1 MLMPVAMVIG
11 VNEWLPWSSL
21 LGILGRG
28 YFDVCVHVCVCSLKL
43 WVEYDESVY
52 TL

>member
-28 YFDVCVHVCVCSLKL
+28 CFGARVHVCV
-43 WVEYDESVY
+43 
-52 TL
+52 

>member
-11 VNEWLPWSSL
+11 VNEWLPWSWL

-28 YFDVCVHVCVCSLKL
+28 YFDVCVRLCLNL
-43 WVEYDESVY
+43 WVEDDESLY
-52 TL
+52 FIYY